1 VASEEAASAP
11 GAPAGYR
18 AASGSATEPVDRR
31 VRLTFAGRAA
41 AGGTADADRR
51 SSRQLARQ
59 PGRAEPPGRASRP
72 EPPTKEGA
80 QTIIGHPDADTLAAC
95 REGLLGTRRSARIRK
110 HLARCSRCASL
121 DHELAA
127 VSTLLAS
134 TPAPKIPDEL
144 AARLDAVL
152 AAESAARARGESPA
166 TDGIPAT
173 VGARVGPADGQAAPA
188 DGQAAPADGEAAPG
202 SKAGPRP
209 DQPRSARPPRPW
221 RVTAL
226 RAASVTAV
234 LLIIAVGGYG
244 LSRLLHTSGGVA
256 SSSAPAGSGGSP
268 GFHNGAA
275 APGGSSGS
283 GTGSPRAGL
292 MLPGA
297 GVPVVQSGTD
307 YQPDQLVAQ
316 AEKVLPRHPA
326 KAGGQTPASVPSFTM
341 RGCVKLFAG
350 GAPPT
355 LVDEATYGGQ
365 LATIIIRAPAGGHP
379 GRVWVIVPR
388 CSAASPRLIAT
399 AVLPASG

>member
-1 VASEEAASAP
+1 VPPPQGHSRRRPPPVPAACS
-11 GAPAGYR
+11 PARTSR
-18 AASGSATEPVDRR
+18 ATRP
-31 VRLTFAGRAA
+31 
-41 AGGTADADRR
+41 
-51 SSRQLARQ
+51 RQ
-59 PGRAEPPGRASRP
+59 PTSEPPR
-72 EPPTKEGA
+72 KEGA
-80 QTIIGHPDADTLAAC
+80 QTIIGHPDADPLAAC
-95 REGLLGTRRSARIRK
+95 REGLLGTRRSSRIRK

-127 VSTLLAS
+127 VTTLLAS
-134 TPAPKIPDEL
+134 APAPKIPDEL
-144 AARLDAVL
+144 AARLDTVL

-166 TDGIPAT
+166 TDGIHATDGIPAT
-173 VGARVGPADGQAAPA
+173 VGARASPA

-234 LLIIAVGGYG
+234 LLIIAAGSYG
-244 LSRLLHTSGGVA
+244 LSRLLHTSSGVA

-268 GFHNGAA
+268 GLHNGAA

-283 GTGSPRAGL
+283 GTGSPQAGP

-355 LVDEATYGGQ
+355 LVDEATYIGQ
-365 LATIIIRAPAGGHP
+365 LAAIIIRAPAGGHP